1 MYKIENGKIHRGVD
15 TIAKQVLVTQLNEIE
30 GMLTRH
36 DVPDL
41 SSKMRLIADLFDQKD
56 AKIGN
61 DNQEVQE
68 SLHLAANLLSAINR
82 EVMV

>member
-15 TIAKQVLVTQLNEIE
+15 TIAKNILVTQLNDIE

-36 DVPDL
+36 SVPDL
-41 SSKMRLIADLFDQKD
+41 SSRMRLIADMFDKK
-56 AKIGN
+56 AAESGN
-61 DNQEVQE
+61 DNQEIQE

-82 EVMV
+82 KVMI